1 MCQEAACQRMR
12 LKDLVKAEGMP
23 QKNLMPLGFRL
34 RKEAG

>member
-1 MCQEAACQRMR
+1 MR